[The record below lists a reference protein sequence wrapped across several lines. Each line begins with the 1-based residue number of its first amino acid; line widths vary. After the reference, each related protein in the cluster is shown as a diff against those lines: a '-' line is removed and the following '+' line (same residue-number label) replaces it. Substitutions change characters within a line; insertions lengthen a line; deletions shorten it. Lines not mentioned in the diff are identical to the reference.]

1 MLYRKFKLV
10 NANNDEFTLTE
21 KNFKVFANAPNG
33 LGFSKS
39 VSTLRLGDEELL
51 LYSLVNLDN
60 INFELLFYDDKLS
73 DKYQKYVEFMQF
85 ISFKPLY
92 LYYQRPNGFEWY
104 RRRIEIVSLSK
115 GEVSANDSM
124 LHCNLSMKTLGFWE
138 DDIENVIVVSKVEIT
153 EGKIYP
159 ITYPFT
165 YGGNSFSGINLI
177 SQGLLD
183 TPMEIL
189 VNGTCEDVE
198 WILYDSNDNIYG
210 RARFNGIF
218 DSVYVN
224 SRESEE
230 EIKLSRNGA
239 YLENPLSY
247 QDLTVGS
254 PSEIFIT
261 FLKLKTGASKI
272 SFNFDEE
279 FDGNVTIKWRNRYV
293 SI

>member
-10 NANNDEFTLTE
+10 NANNNEFTLTE
-21 KNFKVFANAPNG
+21 QNFKVFANDPNG

-39 VSTLRLGDEELL
+39 ISTLRLGDEELL

-104 RRRIEIVSLSK
+104 RRKIEIVSLSK
-115 GEVSANDSM
+115 GEVSFEDSM
-124 LHCNLSMKTLGFWE
+124 LHCNLVMKSLGFWE
-138 DDIENVIVVSKVEIT
+138 DDIEEVIVLEKQEQQ
-153 EGKIYP
+153 GKIYP

-165 YGGNSFSGINLI
+165 YGGNSFSGVDLI
-177 SQGLLD
+177 SKGLLD
-183 TPMEIL
+183 TPLEIQI
-189 VNGTCEDVE
+189 NGTSEDAE
-198 WILYDSNDNIYG
+198 WIIYDNNDNIYG
-210 RARFNGIF
+210 RAKFNGTF
-218 DSVYVN
+218 DTIYVN

-230 EIKLSRNGA
+230 EIKLLYNGTFVD
-239 YLENPLSY
+239 NPLSY

-254 PSEIFIT
+254 PNQIYIT
-261 FLKLKTGASKI
+261 FLKLKVGRSKI
-272 SFNFDEE
+272 SFNFDLSFE
-279 FDGNVTIKWRNRYV
+279 GNVVIKWRNRYV
-293 SI
+293 SV

>member
-1 MLYRKFKLV
+1 MVYRKFKLV
-10 NANNDEFTLTE
+10 NANNNEFTLTE
-21 KNFKVFANAPNG
+21 KNFKVFANNPNG

-115 GEVSANDSM
+115 GEVSFEDSM
-124 LHCNLSMKTLGFWE
+124 LHCNLVMKSLGFWE
-138 DDIENVIVVSKVEIT
+138 DDIAEEIVLEKQEQL
-153 EGKIYP
+153 GKIYP

-165 YGGNSFSGINLI
+165 YGGNSFSGVDLI
-177 SQGLLD
+177 SKGLLD
-183 TPMEIL
+183 TPLEIQI
-189 VNGTCEDVE
+189 NGTSEDAE
-198 WILYDSNDNIYG
+198 WIIYDNNDNIYG
-210 RARFNGIF
+210 RAKFNGTF
-218 DSVYVN
+218 DAIYVN

-230 EIKLSRNGA
+230 EIKLLYNGTFVD
-239 YLENPLSY
+239 NPLSY

-254 PSEIFIT
+254 PNQIYIT
-261 FLKLKTGASKI
+261 FLKLKVGRSKI
-272 SFNFDEE
+272 SFNFDLSFE
-279 FDGNVTIKWRNRYV
+279 GNVVIKWRNRYV
-293 SI
+293 SV

>member
-10 NANNDEFTLTE
+10 NANNNEFTLTE
-21 KNFKVFANAPNG
+21 QNFKVFANNPNG

-115 GEVSANDSM
+115 GEVSFEDSM
-124 LHCNLSMKTLGFWE
+124 LHCNLVMKSLGFWE
-138 DDIENVIVVSKVEIT
+138 DDIAEEIVLEKQEQQ
-153 EGKIYP
+153 GKIYP

-165 YGGNSFSGINLI
+165 YGGNSFSGVDLI
-177 SQGLLD
+177 SKGLLD
-183 TPMEIL
+183 TPLEIQI
-189 VNGTCEDVE
+189 NGTSEDAE
-198 WILYDSNDNIYG
+198 WIIYDNNDNIYG
-210 RARFNGIF
+210 RAKFNGTF
-218 DSVYVN
+218 DAIYVN

-230 EIKLSRNGA
+230 EIKLLYNGTFVD
-239 YLENPLSY
+239 NPLSY

-254 PSEIFIT
+254 PNQIYIT
-261 FLKLKTGASKI
+261 FLKLKVGRSKI
-272 SFNFDEE
+272 SFNFDLSFE
-279 FDGNVTIKWRNRYV
+279 GNVVIKWRNRYV
-293 SI
+293 SV

>member
-10 NANNDEFTLTE
+10 NANNNEFTLTE
-21 KNFKVFANAPNG
+21 QNFKVFANDPNG

-39 VSTLRLGDEELL
+39 ISTLRLGDEELL

-104 RRRIEIVSLSK
+104 RRKIEIVSLSK
-115 GEVSANDSM
+115 SEVSFEDSM
-124 LHCNLSMKTLGFWE
+124 LHCNLVMKTLGFWE
-138 DDIENVIVVSKVEIT
+138 DDIAEEIVLEKQEQQ
-153 EGKIYP
+153 GKIYP

-165 YGGNSFSGINLI
+165 YGGNSFSGVDLI
-177 SQGLLD
+177 SKGLLD
-183 TPMEIL
+183 TPLEIQI
-189 VNGTCEDVE
+189 NGTSEDAE
-198 WILYDSNDNIYG
+198 WIIYDNNDNIYG
-210 RARFNGIF
+210 RAKFNGTF
-218 DSVYVN
+218 DAIYVN

-230 EIKLSRNGA
+230 EIKLLYNGTFVD
-239 YLENPLSY
+239 NPLSY

-254 PSEIFIT
+254 PNQIYIT
-261 FLKLKTGASKI
+261 FLKLKVGRSKI
-272 SFNFDEE
+272 SFNFDLSFE
-279 FDGNVTIKWRNRYV
+279 GNVVIKWRNRYV
-293 SI
+293 SV

>member
-10 NANNDEFTLTE
+10 NANNNEFTLTE
-21 KNFKVFANAPNG
+21 QNFKVFANDPNG

-39 VSTLRLGDEELL
+39 ISTLRLGDEELL

-104 RRRIEIVSLSK
+104 RRKIEIVSLSK
-115 GEVSANDSM
+115 GEVSFEDSM
-124 LHCNLSMKTLGFWE
+124 LHCNLVMKSLGFWE
-138 DDIENVIVVSKVEIT
+138 ADIEEVIVLEKQEQQ
-153 EGKIYP
+153 GKIYP

-165 YGGNSFSGINLI
+165 YGGNSFSGVDLI
-177 SQGLLD
+177 SKGLLD
-183 TPMEIL
+183 TPLEIQI
-189 VNGTCEDVE
+189 NGTSEDAE
-198 WILYDSNDNIYG
+198 WIIYDNNDNIYG
-210 RARFNGIF
+210 RAKFNGTF
-218 DSVYVN
+218 DTIYVN

-230 EIKLSRNGA
+230 EIKLLYNGTFVD
-239 YLENPLSY
+239 NPLSY

-254 PSEIFIT
+254 PNQIYIT
-261 FLKLKTGASKI
+261 FLKLKVGRSKI
-272 SFNFDEE
+272 SFNFDLSFE
-279 FDGNVTIKWRNRYV
+279 GNVVIKWRNRYV
-293 SI
+293 SV

>member
-10 NANNDEFTLTE
+10 NANNNEFTLTE
-21 KNFKVFANAPNG
+21 QNFKVFANTPNG

-39 VSTLRLGDEELL
+39 ISTLRLGDEELL

-104 RRRIEIVSLSK
+104 RRKIEIVSLSK
-115 GEVSANDSM
+115 SEVSFEDSM
-124 LHCNLSMKTLGFWE
+124 LHCNLVMKSLGFWE
-138 DDIENVIVVSKVEIT
+138 DDIAEEIVLEKQEQQ
-153 EGKIYP
+153 GKIYP

-165 YGGNSFSGINLI
+165 YGGNSFSGVDLI
-177 SQGLLD
+177 SKGLLD
-183 TPMEIL
+183 TPLEIQI
-189 VNGTCEDVE
+189 NGTSEDAE
-198 WILYDSNDNIYG
+198 WIIYDNNDNIYG
-210 RARFNGIF
+210 RAKFNGTF
-218 DSVYVN
+218 DTIYVN

-230 EIKLSRNGA
+230 EIKLLYNGTFVD
-239 YLENPLSY
+239 NPLSY

-254 PSEIFIT
+254 PNQIYIT
-261 FLKLKTGASKI
+261 FLKLKVGRSKI
-272 SFNFDEE
+272 SFNFDLSFE
-279 FDGNVTIKWRNRYV
+279 GNVVIKWRNRYV
-293 SI
+293 SV

>member
-10 NANNDEFTLTE
+10 NANNNEFTLTE
-21 KNFKVFANAPNG
+21 QNFKVFANDPNG

-104 RRRIEIVSLSK
+104 RRKIEIVSLSK
-115 GEVSANDSM
+115 SEVSFEDSM
-124 LHCNLSMKTLGFWE
+124 LHCNLVMKSLGFWE
-138 DDIENVIVVSKVEIT
+138 DDIAEEIVLEKQEQQ
-153 EGKIYP
+153 GKIYP

-165 YGGNSFSGINLI
+165 YGGNSFSGVDLI
-177 SQGLLD
+177 SKGLLD
-183 TPMEIL
+183 TPLEIQI
-189 VNGTCEDVE
+189 NGTCEDAE
-198 WILYDSNDNIYG
+198 WIIYDNNDNIYG
-210 RARFNGIF
+210 RAKFNGTF
-218 DSVYVN
+218 DTIYVN

-230 EIKLSRNGA
+230 EIKLLYNGTFVD
-239 YLENPLSY
+239 NPLSY

-254 PSEIFIT
+254 PNQIYIT
-261 FLKLKTGASKI
+261 FLKLKVGRSKI
-272 SFNFDEE
+272 SFNFDLSFE
-279 FDGNVTIKWRNRYV
+279 GNVVIKWRNRYV
-293 SI
+293 SV